1 MAVDPSDLSSLY
13 FRESIRAGDD
23 NNDADRT
30 LRPYVHPALVVAS
43 SPLHGRGLMA
53 TNDISP
59 GTCLFVTPPVIKADV
74 GAVFE
79 RYKNQTANANFQHQ
93 SSHPPIDSS
102 GLERTAE
109 HVLLE
114 AFRSELQAKS
124 LKARSA
130 LSLAGS
136 STAAAPPLSSLHS
149 TSIDLLTG
157 QDTEATRELVSGED
171 AWCYELDPTNVPDS
185 YLLEIIRHNAF
196 GPDFMGYDRLQER
209 VDAGDDSHYRP
220 FHLLGMYPLAAMINH
235 SCVSNAVR
243 VFAGEVMVVHAS
255 QPICA
260 GAEVVWSY
268 VPPVDP
274 FRGEV
279 LQAQYGVVCRC
290 EQCLV
295 QQRLSVDQLS
305 FLDARTRQLLSKFN
319 RRGVAVEWLDPS
331 ECGALMQLVPLLEH
345 ELSRGGD
352 ESALSNSD
360 KRYLRLG
367 WMHLY
372 LNYLNL
378 AASGRWAESGSN
390 TPDLVPVLMQ
400 LHLAFCASHNAST
413 EHLSVRSANL
423 SALFVRFERS

>member
-1 MAVDPSDLSSLY
+1 MMAVDPSDLSPLY
-13 FRESIRAGDD
+13 FRESIRPGDD
-23 NNDADRT
+23 NNDADGT
-30 LRPYVHPALVVAS
+30 PVLHYVHPALVVAS
-43 SPLHGRGLMA
+43 SPLHGRGLIA
-53 TNDISP
+53 TQDVRP

-79 RYKNQTANANFQHQ
+79 RYKNQTADYTQS
-93 SSHPPIDSS
+93 SSHPTIDSS

-136 STAAAPPLSSLHS
+136 GTADPVLSSLHS
-149 TSIDLLTG
+149 TSSIELLTG

-171 AWCYELDPTNVPDS
+171 AWCYELDPNHVPDS

-209 VDAGDDSHYRP
+209 VDAGDDACYRP
-220 FHLLGMYPLAAMINH
+220 FHLLGLYPLAAMINH

-260 GAEVVWSY
+260 GTEVLWSY

-279 LQAQYGVVCRC
+279 LQAQYGVACRC

-305 FLDARTRQLLSKFN
+305 FLDAPTRQLLSKFN
-319 RRGVAVEWLDPS
+319 RRGAAVERLDPS
-331 ECGALMQLVPLLEH
+331 ECDALMQLVPLLEH

-367 WMHLY
+367 WMYLY

-378 AASGRWAESGSN
+378 AASGRWAESDVA
-390 TPDLVPVLMQ
+390 TMPDLVPVLMQ

-413 EHLSVRSANL
+413 EHLSVR
-423 SALFVRFERS
+423 FVFG

>member
-1 MAVDPSDLSSLY
+1 MTVDPSDLSSLY
-13 FRESIRAGDD
+13 FRESIRASDD
-23 NNDADRT
+23 NNHDADST
-30 LRPYVHPALVVAS
+30 LRPYVHPALAAAS

-53 TNDISP
+53 TQDISP

-79 RYKNQTANANFQHQ
+79 RYKNQTANYHQQ
-93 SSHPPIDSS
+93 SSHPTIDSS

-136 STAAAPPLSSLHS
+136 GTATDPVLSSLHS
-149 TSIDLLTG
+149 TSSIDLLTG
-157 QDTEATRELVSGED
+157 QDTAVTRELMNGED

-185 YLLEIIRHNAF
+185 CLLEIIRHNAF

-209 VDAGDDSHYRP
+209 VDAGDDAHYRP
-220 FHLLGMYPLAAMINH
+220 FHLLGLYPLAAMINH
-235 SCVSNAVR
+235 SCASNAVR

-255 QPICA
+255 QPVCA

-279 LQAQYGVVCRC
+279 LQAQYGFACRC

-305 FLDARTRQLLSKFN
+305 FLDSPTRQLLSKFN
-319 RRGVAVEWLDPS
+319 RRGVAVEWLDPP
-331 ECGALMQLVPLLEH
+331 ECEALMQLVPLLEH

-352 ESALSNSD
+352 ESAMSNSD

-367 WMHLY
+367 WMYLY

-378 AASGRWAESGSN
+378 SASGRWAESASN
-390 TPDLVPVLMQ
+390 KPDLVPVLLQ

-413 EHLSVRSANL
+413 EHLSVRSG
-423 SALFVRFERS
+423 